1 MQVQHGGGKNNWGAV
16 DKTGLHSIPD
26 VVNNALGPIPS
37 TAAEK
42 KLEPESKPCNIVCY
56 YEQCCWL

>member
-26 VVNNALGPIPS
+26 VVNDALGPIPS

-42 KLEPESKPCNIVCY
+42 KLEPESKPCNI
-56 YEQCCWL
+56 E